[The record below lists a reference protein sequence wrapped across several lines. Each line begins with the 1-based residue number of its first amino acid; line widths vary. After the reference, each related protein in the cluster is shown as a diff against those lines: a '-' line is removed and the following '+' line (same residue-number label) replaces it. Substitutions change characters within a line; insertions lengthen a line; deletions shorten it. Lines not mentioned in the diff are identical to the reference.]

1 MTDINIDL
9 ENIELRKQKDTCSRT
24 KKLYFNTVSALVY
37 RLVMVVSGFI
47 LPRFFL
53 VAYGSNVNGLV
64 NSISS
69 FLGFIALADFGVSS
83 VVESSFYGP
92 LAKNQRK
99 EASGIWKSS
108 SRFFRVIAIVL
119 LIYVAILCGVYP
131 LIVKSNY
138 SYLYID
144 LLFLAICIGT
154 FAQYFLGITNS
165 LLLHADQ
172 RGYVVYIID
181 SAAIIFN
188 TVISCAL
195 IYSGV
200 QIHLVKFVSSIVF
213 IGKPILYQVYVSV
226 HYNLDKKIKLNGEP
240 IKQKWNGFAQHIS
253 AVVLDKTDTIVLTV
267 FSTLEN
273 VSIYG
278 VYNLV
283 VTGVRD
289 IVQTMASGIQALF
302 GNLLANNEMK
312 KLKDFFSITEWGIH
326 TATTFVFTVT
336 GILIMPF
343 ISVYTRGIHDA
354 NYMVPLFAIIIT
366 LAQAVRSLR
375 LPYNLMVLA
384 AGHYKQTQT
393 SSFIESGLNILISII
408 AVFEFGLVGVA
419 IGTLVAMAYRTIYL
433 AWYLSRNIINRNI
446 SSFIKHILVDAL
458 SAFVI
463 LFSTNWLLYLPNGYN
478 AWIILAIKV
487 SVIGLGVCIL
497 LNLIFYRKE
506 MIHLLRYV
514 KKRRKST

>member
-1 MTDINIDL
+1 M
-9 ENIELRKQKDTCSRT
+9 
-24 KKLYFNTVSALVY
+24 
-37 RLVMVVSGFI
+37 
-47 LPRFFL
+47 
-53 VAYGSNVNGLV
+53 
-64 NSISS
+64 
-69 FLGFIALADFGVSS
+69 
-83 VVESSFYGP
+83 
-92 LAKNQRK
+92 
-99 EASGIWKSS
+99 
-108 SRFFRVIAIVL
+108 
-119 LIYVAILCGVYP
+119 
-131 LIVKSNY
+131 
-138 SYLYID
+138 
-144 LLFLAICIGT
+144 
-154 FAQYFLGITNS
+154 
-165 LLLHADQ
+165 
-172 RGYVVYIID
+172 
-181 SAAIIFN
+181 
-188 TVISCAL
+188 
-195 IYSGV
+195 
-200 QIHLVKFVSSIVF
+200 
-213 IGKPILYQVYVSV
+213 
-226 HYNLDKKIKLNGEP
+226 
-240 IKQKWNGFAQHIS
+240 
-253 AVVLDKTDTIVLTV
+253 LTV

-506 MIHLLRYV
+506 MINLLRYV

>member
-9 ENIELRKQKDTCSRT
+9 ENKELRKQNDTCSRT
-24 KKLYFNTVSALVY
+24 RKLYFNTVGALVY

-83 VVESSFYGP
+83 VVESSFYRP
-92 LAKNQRK
+92 LAKNRRK
-99 EASGIWKSS
+99 ETSEIWKSS

-119 LIYVAILCGVYP
+119 LLYVAILCGVYP
-131 LIVKSNY
+131 MIVKSSY

-181 SAAIIFN
+181 SVAIIFN
-188 TVISCAL
+188 TVISCVL
-195 IYSGV
+195 IYSGL
-200 QIHLVKFVSSIVF
+200 QIQLVKLASSIVF
-213 IGKPILYQVYVSV
+213 IGKPILYQVYVSA

-240 IKQKWNGFAQHIS
+240 IKQKWNGLAQHIS
-253 AVVLDKTDTIVLTV
+253 AAVLDKTDIIVLTV

-283 VTGVRD
+283 VTGVRE
-289 IVQTMASGIQALF
+289 IVQISTSGIQALL

-312 KLKDFFSITEWGIH
+312 KLKDFFAVTEWGIH
-326 TATTFVFTVT
+326 TATTFAFTVT

-343 ISVYTRGIHDA
+343 INVYTRGIHDA
-354 NYMVPLFAIIIT
+354 NYSVPLFAMIIT

-393 SSFIESGLNILISII
+393 SSFIEAGLNILMSII

-419 IGTLVAMAYRTIYL
+419 IGTLVALAYRTVYL
-433 AWYLSRNIINRNI
+433 AWYLSRNIINRSI
-446 SSFIKHILVDAL
+446 SNFIKHIFVDVL
-458 SAFVI
+458 STFAIF
-463 LFSTNWLLYLPNGYN
+463 FSTNWLVYSHYGYI

-487 SVIGLGVCIL
+487 GVIGLGVCIL

-506 MIHLLRYV
+506 MIHFVMYV
-514 KKRRKST
+514 KK

>member
-1 MTDINIDL
+1 MTDINIDSGDK
-9 ENIELRKQKDTCSRT
+9 ELRKQSDTCSRT
-24 KKLYFNTVSALVY
+24 RKLYFNTVGALVY
-37 RLVMVVSGFI
+37 RLVMVASGFI
-47 LPRFFL
+47 LPRAFL

-83 VVESSFYGP
+83 VVEFSFYGP

-99 EASGIWKSS
+99 ETSEIWKSS
-108 SRFFRVIAIVL
+108 SRFFRIIAIVL

-131 LIVKSNY
+131 LIVKSSY

-181 SAAIIFN
+181 SVTIIFN

-195 IYSGV
+195 IYSGL
-200 QIHLVKFVSSIVF
+200 QIHLVKLVSSIVF
-213 IGKPILYQVYVSV
+213 IGKPLLYQIYVRA
-226 HYNLDKKIKLNGEP
+226 HYNLDRKIKLNGEP

-253 AVVLDKTDTIVLTV
+253 AVALDKTDTIVLTA
-267 FSTLEN
+267 FSTLES

-289 IVQTMASGIQALF
+289 IVQTATSGIQALL

-312 KLKDFFSITEWGIH
+312 KLKDFFAVTEWSIH
-326 TATTFVFTVT
+326 TATTFVFTIT

-343 ISVYTRGIHDA
+343 INVYTSGIHDA
-354 NYMVPLFAIIIT
+354 NYIVPLFAIVIT

-384 AGHYKQTQT
+384 AGHYKQTQN
-393 SSFIESGLNILISII
+393 SSFIEAGLNILISII
-408 AVFEFGLVGVA
+408 AVFKFGLVGVA
-419 IGTLVAMAYRTIYL
+419 IGTLVAMSYRTFYL
-433 AWYLSRNIINRNI
+433 AWYLSKNIINRKIIN
-446 SSFIKHILVDAL
+446 FIKHILFDVF

-463 LFSTNWLLYLPNGYN
+463 FFSTNWLVYSPNGYIT
-478 AWIILAIKV
+478 WIILAIKV

-497 LNLIFYRKE
+497 LNLIFYRME
-506 MIHLLRYV
+506 MIHLVMYV
-514 KKRRKST
+514 KKRRKSV